1 MIKSLQI
8 SNFALLKNVSIDFT
22 DGFTVVSGETG
33 AGKSIMLDAL
43 SLLLG
48 KRVERFSTEENTPKS
63 IIEGI
68 FKVDKSKQGFFIEND
83 LDFEEETLVR
93 REINS
98 NGKSR
103 AFIND
108 TPVLLNVLT
117 AFGKQIIEIHA
128 QHQSVLLKEE
138 SAQFILLDE
147 LAKSE
152 KELEKYRY
160 ELQKYSELKL
170 ELNLIKKSG
179 SLSESELEFLNFQLD
194 ELTAT
199 NLVADEKE
207 ELEKQILLLENVDGI
222 ANVISESEQLLGS
235 EQGVFSELVAIK
247 KSLQAFDSFDDLL
260 ERIESVL
267 IELNDINAELLD
279 INSKLESDPQQLQV
293 CNNRLDTIN
302 NILQKHRKQFIVEL
316 IDLKDEIE
324 QKIQISTSFDEQI
337 LVKKDAIEKQYK
349 VLKDSADILDVS
361 RRKVLPNLNSK
372 IEKHLKNLGMPYAQ
386 FEVSLYKTDNFHQFG
401 NTTITFLFSANKGSA
416 MQAVSKVASGGEL
429 SRLMLAIKYLT
440 AESSKVNALVFD
452 EIDTGVSGKIASL
465 MGDMMREISSKNQL
479 IAISHLPQIASKAK
493 VHLKVVKKVKSGT
506 TISDVKVLNNEQ
518 RVEEI
523 AKLLSGKEIT
533 NAAFENAKVLLNQ

>member
-93 REINS
+93 REIIS

-207 ELEKQILLLENVDGI
+207 ELEKQISLLENVDGI

-361 RRKVLPNLNSK
+361 RRKVLPNINSK

-386 FEVSLYKTDNFHQFG
+386 FEVSLYKTDNFNQFG

-452 EIDTGVSGKIASL
+452 EIDTGVSGEIASL

>member
-1 MIKSLQI
+1 MIKSLHI
-8 SNFALLKNVSIDFT
+8 SDYALLKNVSIDFT

-160 ELQKYSELKL
+160 ELQKYSELKS

-179 SLSESELEFLNFQLD
+179 SLSDSELEFLNFQLD

-247 KSLQAFDSFDDLL
+247 KSLQEFDSFDDLS
-260 ERIESVL
+260 ERIESIL
-267 IELNDINAELLD
+267 IELNDINAEL
-279 INSKLESDPQQLQV
+279 
-293 CNNRLDTIN
+293 
-302 NILQKHRKQFIVEL
+302 
-316 IDLKDEIE
+316 
-324 QKIQISTSFDEQI
+324 
-337 LVKKDAIEKQYK
+337 
-349 VLKDSADILDVS
+349 
-361 RRKVLPNLNSK
+361 
-372 IEKHLKNLGMPYAQ
+372 
-386 FEVSLYKTDNFHQFG
+386 
-401 NTTITFLFSANKGSA
+401 
-416 MQAVSKVASGGEL
+416 
-429 SRLMLAIKYLT
+429 
-440 AESSKVNALVFD
+440 
-452 EIDTGVSGKIASL
+452 
-465 MGDMMREISSKNQL
+465 
-479 IAISHLPQIASKAK
+479 
-493 VHLKVVKKVKSGT
+493 
-506 TISDVKVLNNEQ
+506 
-518 RVEEI
+518 
-523 AKLLSGKEIT
+523 
-533 NAAFENAKVLLNQ
+533 

>member
-93 REINS
+93 REIIS

-324 QKIQISTSFDEQI
+324 QKIQISSSFDEQI
-337 LVKKDAIEKQYK
+337 
-349 VLKDSADILDVS
+349 
-361 RRKVLPNLNSK
+361 
-372 IEKHLKNLGMPYAQ
+372 
-386 FEVSLYKTDNFHQFG
+386 
-401 NTTITFLFSANKGSA
+401 
-416 MQAVSKVASGGEL
+416 
-429 SRLMLAIKYLT
+429 
-440 AESSKVNALVFD
+440 
-452 EIDTGVSGKIASL
+452 
-465 MGDMMREISSKNQL
+465 
-479 IAISHLPQIASKAK
+479 
-493 VHLKVVKKVKSGT
+493 
-506 TISDVKVLNNEQ
+506 
-518 RVEEI
+518 
-523 AKLLSGKEIT
+523 
-533 NAAFENAKVLLNQ
+533 

>member
-8 SNFALLKNVSIDFT
+8 SNYALLKNVSIDFT

-93 REINS
+93 REIIS

-160 ELQKYSELKL
+160 ELQKYSELKS

-199 NLVADEKE
+199 NLVTDEKE
-207 ELEKQILLLENVDGI
+207 ELEKQISLLENVDGI

-247 KSLQAFDSFDDLL
+247 KLLQEFDSFDGLP
-260 ERIESVL
+260 ERIESIL
-267 IELNDINAELLD
+267 IELNDVNAELSD

-302 NILQKHRKQFIVEL
+302 NLLQKHRVQFVEEL
-316 IDLKDEIE
+316 IDLRNEIDT
-324 QKIQISTSFDEQI
+324 KIQISSSFDEQI

-361 RRKVLPNLNSK
+361 RRKVLPKLKSK

-386 FEVSLYKTDNFHQFG
+386 FKVSLNKTDNFHQFG
-401 NTTITFLFSANKGSA
+401 NTTITFLFSANKGRS
-416 MQAVSKVASGGEL
+416 MQSVSKVASGGEL

-440 AESSKVNALVFD
+440 AQLSTVNTLVFD
-452 EIDTGVSGKIASL
+452 EIDTGVSGEIASL

-493 VHLKVVKKVKSGT
+493 VHLKVVKKVNSGT

>member
-1 MIKSLQI
+1 MIKSLHI
-8 SNFALLKNVSIDFT
+8 SDYALLKNVSIDFT
-22 DGFTVVSGETG
+22 DGFTVISGETG

-48 KRVERFSTEENTPKS
+48 KRVERFSTKENTPKS
-63 IIEGI
+63 IIEGM
-68 FKVDKSKQGFFIEND
+68 FKVDKSKQSFFIEND

-160 ELQKYSELKL
+160 ELQKYSELKS

-179 SLSESELEFLNFQLD
+179 SLSDSELDFLNFQLD

-207 ELEKQILLLENVDGI
+207 ELEKQISLLENVDGI
-222 ANVISESEQLLGS
+222 VNVISESEQLLGS

-247 KSLQAFDSFDDLL
+247 KSLQEFNSFDDLS
-260 ERIESVL
+260 ERIESIL
-267 IELNDINAELLD
+267 IELNDINAELSD

-302 NILQKHRKQFIVEL
+302 NLLQKHRKQFIEEL

-324 QKIQISTSFDEQI
+324 QKIQISSSFDEQI

-349 VLKDSADILDVS
+349 ALKDSADILDVS
-361 RRKVLPNLNSK
+361 RRKVLPKLKSK

-401 NTTITFLFSANKGSA
+401 NTTISFLFSANKGSA
-416 MQAVSKVASGGEL
+416 IQAVSKVASGGEL

-452 EIDTGVSGKIASL
+452 EIDTGVSGEIASL
-465 MGDMMREISSKNQL
+465 MGDMMLEISSKNQL

>member
-1 MIKSLQI
+1 MIKSLYI
-8 SNFALLKNVSIDFT
+8 SDYALLKNVSIDFT
-22 DGFTVVSGETG
+22 DGFTVISGETG

-48 KRVERFSTEENTPKS
+48 KRVERFSTKENTPKS
-63 IIEGI
+63 IIEGM
-68 FKVDKSKQGFFIEND
+68 FKVDKSKQSFFIEND

-160 ELQKYSELKL
+160 ELQKYSELKS

-179 SLSESELEFLNFQLD
+179 SLSDSELDFLNFQLD

-207 ELEKQILLLENVDGI
+207 ELEKQISLLENVDGI

-247 KSLQAFDSFDDLL
+247 KSLQEFDSFDDLS
-260 ERIESVL
+260 ERIESIL
-267 IELNDINAELLD
+267 IELNDINAELSD

-302 NILQKHRKQFIVEL
+302 NLLQKHRKQFIEEL

-324 QKIQISTSFDEQI
+324 QKIQISSSFDEQI

-349 VLKDSADILDVS
+349 ALKDSADILDVS
-361 RRKVLPNLNSK
+361 RRKVLPKLKSK

-401 NTTITFLFSANKGSA
+401 NTTISFLFSANKGSA
-416 MQAVSKVASGGEL
+416 IQAVSKVASGGEL

-452 EIDTGVSGKIASL
+452 EIDTGVSGEIASL
-465 MGDMMREISSKNQL
+465 MGDMMLEISSKNQL

>member
-8 SNFALLKNVSIDFT
+8 SNYALLKNVSIDFT

-93 REINS
+93 REIIS

>member
-1 MIKSLQI
+1 MIKSLYI
-8 SNFALLKNVSIDFT
+8 SDYALLKNVSIDFT

-48 KRVERFSTEENTPKS
+48 KRVERFSTEKNTPKS

-68 FKVDKSKQGFFIEND
+68 FKVDKSKQSFFIKND

-128 QHQSVLLKEE
+128 QQQSVLLKEE
-138 SAQFILLDE
+138 SAQFIVLDE
-147 LAKSE
+147 FAKSE

-160 ELQKYSELKL
+160 ELQKYSELKS
-170 ELNLIKKSG
+170 ELNLIKRSG
-179 SLSESELEFLNFQLD
+179 SLSESELGYLNFQLD
-194 ELTAT
+194 ELISI
-199 NLVADEKE
+199 NLETDEKE
-207 ELEKQILLLENVDGI
+207 ELEKQISLLENVDGI

-247 KSLQAFDSFDDLL
+247 KLLQEFDSFDGLP
-260 ERIESVL
+260 ERIESIL
-267 IELNDINAELLD
+267 IELNDVNAELSD

-293 CNNRLDTIN
+293 CNNRLDAIN
-302 NILQKHRKQFIVEL
+302 NLLQKHRVQFVEEL
-316 IDLKDEIE
+316 IDLRNEIDT
-324 QKIQISTSFDEQI
+324 KIQISSSFDEQI

-349 VLKDSADILDVS
+349 VLKDSADILEVS
-361 RRKVLPNLNSK
+361 RRKVLPELKSK
-372 IEKHLKNLGMPYAQ
+372 IEKHLVNLGMPYAQ
-386 FEVSLYKTDNFHQFG
+386 FKVSLNKTDNFHQFG

-440 AESSKVNALVFD
+440 AQSSRVNTMVFD
-452 EIDTGVSGKIASL
+452 EIDTGVSGEIASL

-493 VHLKVVKKVKSGT
+493 VHLKVVKKVKYGT
-506 TISDVKVLNNEQ
+506 TISDVKVLSYGQ

>member
-8 SNFALLKNVSIDFT
+8 SNYALLKNVSIDFT

-68 FKVDKSKQGFFIEND
+68 FKVDKSKQSFFIEND

-160 ELQKYSELKL
+160 ELQKYSELKS

-207 ELEKQILLLENVDGI
+207 ELEKQISLLENVDGI

-247 KSLQAFDSFDDLL
+247 KSLQEFDSFDDLS
-260 ERIESVL
+260 ERIESIL

-302 NILQKHRKQFIVEL
+302 NLLQKHRKQFIEEL

-324 QKIQISTSFDEQI
+324 QKIQISSSFDEQI

-361 RRKVLPNLNSK
+361 RRKVLPKLKSK

-452 EIDTGVSGKIASL
+452 EIDTGVSGEIASL

>member
-1 MIKSLQI
+1 MIKSLHI
-8 SNFALLKNVSIDFT
+8 SDYALLKNVSIDFT

-68 FKVDKSKQGFFIEND
+68 FKVDKSKQSFFIEND

-138 SAQFILLDE
+138 SSQFILLDDI
-147 LAKSE
+147 AKSE

-160 ELQKYSELKL
+160 ELQKYSELKS

-194 ELTAT
+194 ELTST
-199 NLVADEKE
+199 NLVANEKE
-207 ELEKQILLLENVDGI
+207 ELEKQTSLLENVDGI

-247 KSLQAFDSFDDLL
+247 KSLQEFDSFDDLS

-293 CNNRLDTIN
+293 CNNRLDTLN
-302 NILQKHRKQFIVEL
+302 NLLQKHRKQFIVEL

-324 QKIQISTSFDEQI
+324 QTIQISSSFDEQI
-337 LVKKDAIEKQYK
+337 SVKKDAIEKQYK

-361 RRKVLPNLNSK
+361 RRKVLPKLKSK

-401 NTTITFLFSANKGSA
+401 NTTITFLFSANKGRS
-416 MQAVSKVASGGEL
+416 MQSVSKVASGGEL

-440 AESSKVNALVFD
+440 AQLSTVNALVFD
-452 EIDTGVSGKIASL
+452 EIDTGVSGEIASL

>member
-8 SNFALLKNVSIDFT
+8 SNYALLKNVSIDFT

-93 REINS
+93 REIIS

-117 AFGKQIIEIHA
+117 AFGKLIIEIHA

-160 ELQKYSELKL
+160 ELQKYSELKS
-170 ELNLIKKSG
+170 ELNLIKRSG
-179 SLSESELEFLNFQLD
+179 SLSESELGFLNFQLD
-194 ELTAT
+194 ELIST
-199 NLVADEKE
+199 NLETDEKE
-207 ELEKQILLLENVDGI
+207 ELEKQISLLENVDGI

-247 KSLQAFDSFDDLL
+247 KLLQEFDSFDGLP
-260 ERIESVL
+260 ERIESIL
-267 IELNDINAELLD
+267 IELNDVNAELSD

-302 NILQKHRKQFIVEL
+302 NLLQKHRVQFVEEL
-316 IDLKDEIE
+316 IDLRNEIDT
-324 QKIQISTSFDEQI
+324 KIQISSSFDEQI

-361 RRKVLPNLNSK
+361 RRKVLPKLKSK

-386 FEVSLYKTDNFHQFG
+386 FKVSLNKSDNFNQFG
-401 NTTITFLFSANKGSA
+401 NTTITFLFSANKGRS
-416 MQAVSKVASGGEL
+416 MQSVSKVASGGEL

-440 AESSKVNALVFD
+440 AQLSTVNTLVFD
-452 EIDTGVSGKIASL
+452 EIDTGVSGEIASL

-493 VHLKVVKKVKSGT
+493 VHLKVVKKVNSGT

>member
-1 MIKSLQI
+1 MIKSLHI
-8 SNFALLKNVSIDFT
+8 SNYALLKNVSIDFT

-93 REINS
+93 REIIS

-452 EIDTGVSGKIASL
+452 EIDTGVSGEIASL

>member
-1 MIKSLQI
+1 MIKSLHI
-8 SNFALLKNVSIDFT
+8 SDYALLKNVSIDFT

-68 FKVDKSKQGFFIEND
+68 FKVDKSKQSFFIEND

-138 SAQFILLDE
+138 SSQFILLDDI
-147 LAKSE
+147 AKSE

-160 ELQKYSELKL
+160 ELQKYSELKS

-207 ELEKQILLLENVDGI
+207 ELEKQISLLENVDGI

-247 KSLQAFDSFDDLL
+247 KSLQEFDSFDDLS

-302 NILQKHRKQFIVEL
+302 NLLQKHRKQFIEEL

-324 QKIQISTSFDEQI
+324 QKIQISSSFDEQI
-337 LVKKDAIEKQYK
+337 LVKKDVIEKQYK

-361 RRKVLPNLNSK
+361 RRKVLPKLKSK

-452 EIDTGVSGKIASL
+452 EIDTGVSGEIASL

>member
-1 MIKSLQI
+1 MIKSLHI
-8 SNFALLKNVSIDFT
+8 SDYALLKNVSIDFT

-68 FKVDKSKQGFFIEND
+68 FKVDKSKQSFFIEND

-138 SAQFILLDE
+138 SSQFILLDDI
-147 LAKSE
+147 AKSE

-160 ELQKYSELKL
+160 ELQKYSELKS

-179 SLSESELEFLNFQLD
+179 SLSDSELEFLNFQLD

-207 ELEKQILLLENVDGI
+207 ELEKQISLLENVDGI

-247 KSLQAFDSFDDLL
+247 KSLQEFDSFDGLP
-260 ERIESVL
+260 ERIESIL
-267 IELNDINAELLD
+267 IELNDVNAELSD

-302 NILQKHRKQFIVEL
+302 NLLQKHRVQFVEEL
-316 IDLKDEIE
+316 IDLRNEIDT
-324 QKIQISTSFDEQI
+324 KIQISSSFDEQI

-361 RRKVLPNLNSK
+361 RRKVLPKLKSK

-452 EIDTGVSGKIASL
+452 EIDTGVSGEIASL

-518 RVEEI
+518 RLEEI

>member
-8 SNFALLKNVSIDFT
+8 SNYALLKNVSIDFT

-452 EIDTGVSGKIASL
+452 EIDTGVSGEIASL